1 VTELILVRHGQTAWN
16 MGEIFRGHIDIDLDE
31 TGLKQVE
38 LLGQHLAGRK
48 IEAVFSSPLQRAV
61 KTARAIASRH
71 GLDVQTTDALIDFN
85 FGHWEGMTVPDVKQ
99 KFPEVF
105 DEWSKNPHLV
115 RVPGGDTL
123 DDVTARSMALVR
135 DVVEKYS
142 SSVALVSHR
151 VVSRILMLAMMGL
164 DNSHFWN
171 IRQDTASLTIFVYER
186 GRFILTR
193 HNDTSYLQSLHMP
206 DVRVV

>member
-1 VTELILVRHGQTAWN
+1 
-16 MGEIFRGHIDIDLDE
+16 
-31 TGLKQVE
+31 
-38 LLGQHLAGRK
+38 
-48 IEAVFSSPLQRAV
+48 
-61 KTARAIASRH
+61 
-71 GLDVQTTDALIDFN
+71 
-85 FGHWEGMTVPDVKQ
+85 MTVPDVKQ